1 MSEIELSRKEPDN
14 GLETYE
20 SPLELKTKFV
30 ELRAQGYSY
39 RAIAKELKISVNT
52 LRAWERELAAE
63 ISELKAEEL
72 DELFTKYAMAK
83 EARIKGLGEILE
95 RMNAELGRRDLSEL
109 STDKLLDFKIKYAQE
124 LKEEYTQLP
133 AGYDTN
139 TKVTGEEILG
149 LLVNLLGRLRS
160 GEVTR
165 EQAQREGFILS
176 GLLKAYEATKLEHK
190 VEALEA
196 VIKGRG

>member
-1 MSEIELSRKEPDN
+1 MDEITLHETELD
-14 GLETYE
+14 TYK

-95 RMNAELGRRDLSEL
+95 RINSELGRRDLSEL

-124 LKEEYTQLP
+124 LKEEYTELP

-165 EQAQREGFILS
+165 EQAQREGFILG

>member
-1 MSEIELSRKEPDN
+1 MREITLHTSEAGR
-14 GLETYE
+14 ETYE
-20 SPLELKTKFV
+20 SPLELKTKFI

-39 RAIAKELKISVNT
+39 RAIAKELKLSVNT

-95 RMNAELGRRDLSEL
+95 RINAELGRRDLSEL
-109 STDKLLDFKIKYAQE
+109 STDKLLDFKMKYAQE
-124 LKEEYTQLP
+124 LKEEYTELP
-133 AGYDTN
+133 AGYEDN
-139 TKVTGEEILG
+139 TKVTGEQILG
-149 LLVNLLGRLRS
+149 LMVNLLGRLRS
-160 GEVTR
+160 GEITR

-190 VEALEA
+190 VDALEA